1 MNTVGHSSSGAP
13 QGRTTMI
20 CSHASTPAFRGRTDL
35 LNAILVTIQFILAIL
50 VIVLILL
57 HTGKDAGMAS
67 VTGFSFASSA
77 SVMERNL
84 TRYTII
90 VGVLF
95 FLNTFVLIWRLG

>member
-1 MNTVGHSSSGAP
+1 M
-13 QGRTTMI
+13 
-20 CSHASTPAFRGRTDL
+20 
-35 LNAILVTIQFILAIL
+35 LNAIFVTFQLVFAIL

-57 HTGKDAGMAS
+57 HSGKDAGMAS

-77 SVMERNL
+77 SVMETNL

-95 FLNTFVLIWRLG
+95 FINTFVLVWRLG